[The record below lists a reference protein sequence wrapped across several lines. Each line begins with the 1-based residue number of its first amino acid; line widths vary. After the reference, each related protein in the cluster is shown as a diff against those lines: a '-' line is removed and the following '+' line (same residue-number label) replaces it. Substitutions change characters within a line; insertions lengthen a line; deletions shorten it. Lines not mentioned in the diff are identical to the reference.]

1 MKGCYVAKSPL
12 AASRELDGEVF
23 IMSSVNSTL
32 FTLND
37 VASLIWKSA
46 DGATSLQEIVENKIC
61 AEFEVEPSTAFADA
75 EYLVAE
81 LVGHG
86 VLLVA
91 DHPIEPPSLFARKK
105 S

>member
-1 MKGCYVAKSPL
+1 MKACYIAKNPL
-12 AASRELDGEVF
+12 TASRELDGEMI

-46 DGATSLQEIVENKIC
+46 DGATTLQEIVENKIC

-75 EYLVAE
+75 ERLVAE
-81 LVGHG
+81 LADHG
-86 VLLVA
+86 VLLIA
-91 DHPIEPPSLFARKK
+91 DHPVEPRSFVRTK

>member
-1 MKGCYVAKSPL
+1 MKACYIAKNPL
-12 AASRELDGEVF
+12 TASRELGGEMF
-23 IMSSVNSTL
+23 IMSSVTSTL

-37 VASLIWKSA
+37 VASLIWKFA
-46 DGATSLQEIVENKIC
+46 DGATSLQEIVESKIC

-75 EYLVAE
+75 EGLVAE
-81 LVGHG
+81 LAGHG

-91 DHPIEPPSLFARKK
+91 EHPIEPPSLFERKT